1 MLRAGVSQPCRLASV
16 ASSSSSA
23 FHTSAVLSKLSEE
36 RLRSMALKKAN
47 VEKRTARLQAQLEN
61 RPSVILGTRPGDEDK
76 WRKSDL
82 AQLLV
87 DESVF
92 QQPPVTVKSR
102 GVELPLY
109 KAFGIAEAEEDTLFR
124 ILPQRSVEVTTTYD
138 HLHAAHQQAANPLPL
153 NPNPRESVV
162 ERLQKRVNAAEEREK
177 AKMANFARL
186 IDLRNSDAGGIAYE
200 NRRRIIVAFSTPEN
214 PFDPGRTEVQVAI
227 LTYRIRK
234 LYAHLTRCKK
244 DVQNKL
250 SLRRL
255 VHKRAKLLKYLRREA
270 RARYDV
276 LLGRL
281 GVEPDAVEGELKV
294 T

>member
-47 VEKRTARLQAQLEN
+47 LEKRTARLQTFLEN
-61 RPSVILGTRPGDEDK
+61 RPSVILGTRPGDEAK
-76 WRKSDL
+76 WHKSDL

-92 QQPPVTVKSR
+92 QQPPVMVESKRT

-124 ILPQRSVEVTTTYD
+124 ILPERSTEVTTTQVRVDYQRAVD
-138 HLHAAHQQAANPLPL
+138 PSAANPDSGIIEGL
-153 NPNPRESVV
+153 N
-162 ERLQKRVNAAEEREK
+162 KRVHEAEEREK
-177 AKMANFARL
+177 TKIANFARL

-200 NRRRIIVAFSTPEN
+200 NRRRIIIAFSTPEN

-276 LLGRL
+276 LLARL

>member
-16 ASSSSSA
+16 ASSSSSP
-23 FHTSAVLSKLSEE
+23 FHTSAVLFKVSEE

-47 VEKRTARLQAQLEN
+47 SEKKTARFQHFLEN
-61 RPSVILGTRPGDEDK
+61 RPSVILGTRPGDDAK
-76 WRKSDL
+76 WHNSDL
-82 AQLLV
+82 AKLLV

-92 QQPPVTVKSR
+92 EQPPQMVTSNHN
-102 GVELPLY
+102 EHAQIPLY
-109 KAFGIAEAEEDTLFR
+109 KAFGVADAEEKTLFR
-124 ILPQRSVEVTTTYD
+124 ILPQMSTDVTTSGSSLNTGS
-138 HLHAAHQQAANPLPL
+138 QQVNEL
-153 NPNPRESVV
+153 NKLVDSVQQREQFKV
-162 ERLQKRVNAAEEREK
+162 
-177 AKMANFARL
+177 ANFARV

-200 NRRRIIVAFSTPEN
+200 NRRRIILAFSTPEN

-234 LYAHLTRCKK
+234 LYAHLIRCKK

-250 SLRRL
+250 SLRKL

-276 LLGRL
+276 LLNRL
-281 GVEPDAVEGELKV
+281 GVEPEAVEGELKV